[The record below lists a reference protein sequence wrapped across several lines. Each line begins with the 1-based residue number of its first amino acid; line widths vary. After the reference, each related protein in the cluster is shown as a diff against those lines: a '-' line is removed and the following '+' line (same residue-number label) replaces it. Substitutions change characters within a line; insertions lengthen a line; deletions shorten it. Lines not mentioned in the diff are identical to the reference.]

1 MKAVRVEYDS
11 DGGIGNDVIHII
23 GAGMVQ
29 KSITNPRFIIIRAVD
44 ESNHIVG
51 KPIKIDMD
59 IDVNSVLETEYPYE
73 DYDQSR

>member
-23 GAGMVQ
+23 DAGMVQ
-29 KSITNPRFIIIRAVD
+29 KHTSNPRCFIIRAVD
-44 ESNHIVG
+44 ENNHIVG
-51 KPIKIDMD
+51 KPIVIDMD
-59 IDVNSVLETEYPYE
+59 IDVNSVLETEYPYD